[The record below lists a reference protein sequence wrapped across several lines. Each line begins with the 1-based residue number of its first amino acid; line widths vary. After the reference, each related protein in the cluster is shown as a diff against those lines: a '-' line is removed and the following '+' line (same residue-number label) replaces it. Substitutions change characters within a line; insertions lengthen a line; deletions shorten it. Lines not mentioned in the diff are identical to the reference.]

1 VYIARDGYAIADYS
15 NEPDYMWHVA
25 GGPTLMIDTEPSSV
39 PEQINAILQ
48 QRGLLGKDIGIYR
61 IVPRQPLTPGVAEGV
76 LQSNAKQI
84 ERRVN
89 GTKILARSYSYDL
102 AGLISRLTL
111 GALGPTL
118 DLDIRDAQ
126 SEFWVPRVIRGLGIT
141 TADRSIKRWFN
152 YLEIGFHVESA
163 AWDRRA
169 IWARVSIDLRRHF
182 LQAVAAADKQG
193 ASISLD
199 AATAPLDLLTV
210 IPDRLA
216 KVKDAID
223 GFTDLLDKHGSDAES
238 TFHQYIAKH
247 PVLLDVYGTAES
259 KPRLEYPLG
268 ESPLGKR
275 YVEPDFL
282 IRYPGNRYKLIE
294 LERPSKRLATI
305 KGEPRSGVT
314 QAAWQIGE
322 WKDYIQNH
330 YELIRERYP
339 GISSMPRTEVV
350 ISRSTAEQSG
360 VSDVSR
366 YLAMVRQQ
374 LNVDEVIT
382 YDLLLEQAREAYA
395 RLSGTL

>member
-1 VYIARDGYAIADYS
+1 
-15 NEPDYMWHVA
+15 M
-25 GGPTLMIDTEPSSV
+25 
-39 PEQINAILQ
+39 
-48 QRGLLGKDIGIYR
+48 
-61 IVPRQPLTPGVAEGV
+61 
-76 LQSNAKQI
+76 
-84 ERRVN
+84 
-89 GTKILARSYSYDL
+89 
-102 AGLISRLTL
+102 
-111 GALGPTL
+111 
-118 DLDIRDAQ
+118 
-126 SEFWVPRVIRGLGIT
+126 
-141 TADRSIKRWFN
+141 
-152 YLEIGFHVESA
+152 ESA